1 LWNFFSKANRS
12 PQIFFFWVGLF
23 TLALAIG
30 IFLLKP
36 PAVPQPLWIYIG
48 ASGLVHFYYWWA
60 LGLAYQH
67 GDISYVYPIARAAPG
82 FIPLF
87 AFVLLKENVSL
98 QGLLGIL
105 CIVAPVYLLQQR
117 DERMTP
123 KDVFRYM
130 GRPDALWAFTTLGTV
145 IAYSLID
152 KKGMSVFHTHANSP
166 DLWSAV
172 VYYLFQS
179 VIAFGAYCTSTMFR
193 FTRQEITEIASTY
206 WKTIGATALLAMA
219 SYTLVLIR
227 HDDRKGELHRRPP
240 AVFRNFRRA
249 VWHFPLERILWPTE
263 TGGSPHHGPRH
274 AFDDDRLKPMDG
286 TNICLSDT
294 GLSHHDDVDTPDQ
307 IG

>member
-1 LWNFFSKANRS
+1 MAASSVFLILLSALFHALWNFFSKANRS

-36 PAVPQPLWIYIG
+36 TAVPQPLWIYIG
-48 ASGLVHFYYWWA
+48 ASGLVHFHYWWA
-60 LGLAYQH
+60 LGMAYQH

-117 DERMTP
+117 DERMTL

-130 GRPDALWAFTTLGTV
+130 GRPDTLWAFATLGTV

-166 DLWSAV
+166 DPWSAV

-179 VIAFGAYCTSTMFR
+179 VIAFGAYCTSIMFR
-193 FTRQEITEIASTY
+193 FTRQEITEIASIY

-219 SYTLVLIR
+219 SYTLVLYVMMTEKVSYIVALR
-227 HDDRKGELHRRPP
+227 QCSVIFGVLLGIFLLRESYGQRRL
-240 AVFRNFRRA
+240 AAALIMVLGMLLTA
-249 VWHFPLERILWPTE
+249 T
-263 TGGSPHHGPRH
+263 
-274 AFDDDRLKPMDG
+274 A
-286 TNICLSDT
+286 
-294 GLSHHDDVDTPDQ
+294 
-307 IG
+307 